1 MRCAFGGL
9 GLDSL
14 PDRIS
19 KPFCTICADGGRRGT
34 MANASPRHTAG
45 FKASAVELHKAAGL
59 DAVHAEIAREPGCGA
74 GSPSHWVKTA
84 GGAFPLRAHRDLL
97 QQASDSLGAGLA
109 RPGGARGEARRRRR
123 HRTCQR
129 KRGGF
134 DASTIRSTISLV
146 TKERGSM
153 RSATQSFR
161 NSSARISRCPLNTS
175 QSRFLSIPIRRPS
188 SEVDIP

>member
-59 DAVHAEIAREPGCGA
+59 DAVYAEIAREPGCGA

-109 RPGGARGEARRRRR
+109 QPGGARGEARRRRPLE
-123 HRTCQR
+123 
-129 KRGGF
+129 GG
-134 DASTIRSTISLV
+134 IEPGVV
-146 TKERGSM
+146 TKTGRIRCLDDPLDHFPRDEG
-153 RSATQSFR
+153 
-161 NSSARISRCPLNTS
+161 AR
-175 QSRFLSIPIRRPS
+175 
-188 SEVDIP
+188 VDAQCHTELQELVSPHLALPVEHVPESLLVDTDSTT